1 MPAMR
6 MIQIN
11 VNGKIPLTLNPHA
24 IGYFTP
30 QGEKHQTMVLLDG
43 NSFTIDDETF
53 KDMGYLWGA
62 K

>member
-6 MIQIN
+6 MIQLA
-11 VNGKIPLTLNPHA
+11 VNGKIPMTLNPHA

-30 QGEKHQTMVLLDG
+30 QGDNHQTMVLLDG
-43 NSFTIDDETF
+43 MSFTIDNDTF
-53 KDMGYLWGA
+53 KDMAYLWGA